1 MLNKEIRANGMGD
14 DMCDLLRTIPII
26 IDWAD
31 KVAYNVVTNA
41 TFLLP
46 IGSKPFS

>member
-1 MLNKEIRANGMGD
+1 
-14 DMCDLLRTIPII
+14 MCDSLRTIPII

-31 KVAYNVVTNA
+31 KAACNVMTNA

-46 IGSKPFS
+46 IGSKPSS